1 MASGSISLNHVEI
14 AYDLSGSPSE
24 KVILL
29 LHCFGSNRQYWDFH
43 KEAFAGFQTLIIDV
57 PGHGQSSLYDVDCSL
72 ELIASD
78 ISSLLDFL
86 GINKVILGGVSMGGM
101 ISQTFTLKHPEL
113 VSALM
118 LINTTCF
125 ISEDMHQLWRERS
138 QQVLEN
144 GTDAVHD
151 VLMRRW
157 FTIDAIENEIPG
169 YKYLSKTF
177 KNFNPVTFKKISNA
191 MCNLDTNEKLKDISV
206 PTLIVATPD
215 DPGAP
220 TYISRRM
227 AEYISGSEL
236 HWLEPAQH
244 LSSLE
249 HIEPF
254 NLIVKNF
261 LLKQR

>member
-1 MASGSISLNHVEI
+1 MAGIYIHIPFCKQSCHYCNFHFSTSTKNK
-14 AYDLSGSPSE
+14 D
-24 KVILL
+24 KVL
-29 LHCFGSNRQYWDFH
+29 
-43 KEAFAGFQTLIIDV
+43 
-57 PGHGQSSLYDVDCSL
+57 
-72 ELIASD
+72 
-78 ISSLLDFL
+78 
-86 GINKVILGGVSMGGM
+86 
-101 ISQTFTLKHPEL
+101 
-113 VSALM
+113 
-118 LINTTCF
+118 
-125 ISEDMHQLWRERS
+125 
-138 QQVLEN
+138 
-144 GTDAVHD
+144 
-151 VLMRRW
+151 
-157 FTIDAIENEIPG
+157 DAIENEIPG

-177 KNFNPVTFKKISNA
+177 KNFNPVTFKKISHA
-191 MCNLDTNEKLKDISV
+191 MCNLDTNGKLKDISV

>member
-24 KVILL
+24 KVVLL

-157 FTIDAIENEIPG
+157 FTIDAIENERF
-169 YKYLSKTF
+169 L
-177 KNFNPVTFKKISNA
+177 VTPHSEV
-191 MCNLDTNEKLKDISV
+191 LEYV
-206 PTLIVATPD
+206 
-215 DPGAP
+215 
-220 TYISRRM
+220 SRKGNDRD
-227 AEYISGSEL
+227 
-236 HWLEPAQH
+236 
-244 LSSLE
+244 
-249 HIEPF
+249 
-254 NLIVKNF
+254 
-261 LLKQR
+261 